1 MVTLHSSPSDDP
13 LTREIIGGGIEV
25 HRVLGPGLLESSYEL
40 CLAHELG
47 LRGLT
52 VERQVAV
59 PLYYKGIELEAGYRI
74 DLLVDGKVI
83 VEVKAVERLHPI
95 VTAQVLTYMKLSNTS
110 VGLILN
116 FHSALLRDGVQRLV
130 L

>member
-1 MVTLHSSPSDDP
+1 MVTLHTSPSDDL

-25 HRVLGPGLLESSYEL
+25 HKHLGPGLLESSYEQ
-40 CLAHELG
+40 CLAHELT

-59 PLYYKGIELEAGYRI
+59 PLWYKGIELEAAYRI
-74 DLLVDGKVI
+74 DLLVNGAVI

-95 VTAQVLTYMKLSNTS
+95 VTAQVLTYMKLSNIS
-110 VGLILN
+110 IGLIFN
-116 FHSALLRDGVQRLV
+116 FHSALLREGIQRLV